1 MSRLVKPPLSWK
13 KFSDAFAGIG
23 HACRTQ
29 SSMQIHGL
37 CGVVVVILG
46 IWTRLTPLEWAVL
59 LLAIGLVIGLEL
71 VNTSIEALVD
81 RVSPEHS
88 ELARV
93 AKDTAAA
100 AVLVG
105 ALTAIA
111 VGACVFLPHWW
122 VNGFGL

>member
-1 MSRLVKPPLSWK
+1 MDRPGRPRSWVG
-13 KFSDAFAGIG
+13 KFAAAFSGLR
-23 HACRTQ
+23 HAFRTQ
-29 SSMQIHGL
+29 SSLRAHCG
-37 CGVVVVILG
+37 CGVLVGILG
-46 IWTRLTPLEWAVL
+46 GVTGLSSVEWSVL

-93 AKDTAAA
+93 AKDTAAG

-105 ALTAIA
+105 ALTAMA
-111 VGACVFLPHWW
+111 VGACVFAPHWGRW
-122 VNGFGL
+122 FGF